1 MYSFREIMGEIAG
14 RWNEQKRLKELL
26 VSSKSEFLT
35 IYGRRRIGKTF
46 LIRKTFE
53 KEISFQ
59 TTGISD
65 ATMNQQLLNFF
76 TDLKSVNS
84 KLSDKDLPKDWF
96 SAFELLKAY
105 LSSKKSKKKI
115 VFIDELPWYDTPR
128 SNFLKS
134 LEHFWNSWA
143 SSRNDVILIVCGS
156 AASWIINKLINNKG
170 GLHNR
175 VTQRIRLLPFTL
187 QETEDYFKRKKI
199 RLDRYQIV
207 QLYMAIGGIPFYLD
221 EVKPGMSA
229 FQVIDKICF
238 SSDGLLV
245 NEYGKLYHS
254 LFNSADRHIAII
266 EALASKKKGLTREE
280 VIQLSKIGNGGT
292 ATKILEELEE
302 SGFISKY
309 LPFEKKNRNSLYRLI
324 DQYSLFYLKFMKDK
338 KSSGEGAWLSRIDSP
353 SWRAWS
359 GYAYEN
365 IWLMHIDKL
374 KKGLGIEKVYT
385 ETSSWLNTQKGAQ
398 IDLLVDRR
406 DQVISVCEVKF
417 SQKPFLITKAYKA
430 EMENKLTVFKEVT
443 GTVKTL
449 FLTMITTFGVEK
461 NIHSNGFVQNELTI
475 NDLF

>member
-1 MYSFREIMGEIAG
+1 MGEIAG
-14 RWNEQKRLKELL
+14 RWNEQKRLKELTT
-26 VSSKSEFLT
+26 SSKSEFVT

-59 TTGISD
+59 STGISD

-76 TDLKSVNS
+76 TDLRAVNS
-84 KLSDKDLPKDWF
+84 KLTNKDLPKDWF
-96 SAFELLKAY
+96 SAFELLKNY

-115 VFIDELPWYDTPR
+115 VFIDELPWYDTPK

-143 SSRNDVILIVCGS
+143 SSRNDIILIVCGS
-156 AASWIINKLINNKG
+156 AASWILTKLINNKG

-187 QETEDYFKRKKI
+187 KETEDYFKKKKI

-207 QLYMAIGGIPFYLD
+207 QLYMAFGGIPFYLD
-221 EVKPGMSA
+221 EVKQGMSA

-238 SSDGLLV
+238 TSDGLLV
-245 NEYGKLYHS
+245 NEYSKLYHS
-254 LFNSADRHIAII
+254 LFHLADRHIAVV
-266 EALASKKKGLTREE
+266 ETLATKKKGMTRDELLT
-280 VIQLSKIGNGGT
+280 ISKIGNGGS
-292 ATKILEELEE
+292 ATKILGELEE

-324 DQYSLFYLKFMKDK
+324 DQYSLFYLKFIKDK
-338 KSSGEGAWLSRIDSP
+338 KSTGEGSWLSRIDSP

-365 IWLMHIDKL
+365 CWLMHIDKL
-374 KKGLGIEKVYT
+374 KQGLGIENVYT
-385 ETSSWLNTQKGAQ
+385 ETSSWFDTQKGAQ
-398 IDLLVDRR
+398 IDLVVDRR
-406 DQVISVCEVKF
+406 DQVISLCEVKF
-417 SQKPFLITKAYKA
+417 SQNPFTISKAYKA
-430 EMENKLTVFKEVT
+430 ELENKVAVFKNVT
-443 GTVKTL
+443 NTRKTL
-449 FLTMITTFGVEK
+449 FFTMITTFGLEK
-461 NIHSNGFVQNELTI
+461 NIHSDGFVQNELTI
-475 NDLF
+475 DDLF